1 MKRKAFLLLVNVVV
15 YGCASRSLI
24 QEENPI
30 KAISNFYNR
39 NAIVAAPTFVGN
51 VICGTP
57 FILLAE
63 TTDKL
68 YTGDKSKTYK
78 SFINNIWLL
87 PSCSCGAV
95 TGLPFIPI
103 SYVLDESNSDPLGL
117 EITP

>member
-1 MKRKAFLLLVNVVV
+1 MKRKVFLLLVNVLL

-24 QEENPI
+24 QKENPI
-30 KAISNFYNR
+30 KVISNFYNR

-51 VICGTP
+51 VVCGTP

-63 TTDKL
+63 TINKL
-68 YTGDKSKTYK
+68 YTGDKSKSYK
-78 SFINNIWLL
+78 SFINSIWLL
-87 PSCSCGAV
+87 PGCSCGAI

-103 SYVLDESNSDPLGL
+103 SYVLDKSNSDPLEL